1 MSQVVQKDFVSAIV
15 RNKSKPESVLEQVNK
30 NISSMCK
37 NNNFIFVNNSN
48 ISNIYL
54 FNDDLHLVESCRCIL
69 ADNVIDSLNN
79 FLLTQ
84 LHHTNIH
91 TYHAVINRSS
101 LRDVYHN
108 NMQSLGLH
116 ILHKI
121 RLEYPMNPFVG
132 YLNINSLINELL
144 MSEK

>member
-1 MSQVVQKDFVSAIV
+1 MSHVLPKDFVSAIV
-15 RNKSKPESVLEQVNK
+15 RNKSKPESILKEVNK
-30 NISSMCK
+30 NISFMCQ

-48 ISNIYL
+48 ISN
-54 FNDDLHLVESCRCIL
+54 DDLHLVESCRSIL

>member
-69 ADNVIDSLNN
+69 ENNVIDSLNN

-108 NMQSLGLH
+108 NMQSLGLQ

-121 RLEYPMNPFVG
+121 KLKYPMNPFVG
-132 YLNINSLINELL
+132 YLNINSFSNELL

>member
-15 RNKSKPESVLEQVNK
+15 RNKSKPESVLEEVNK

-69 ADNVIDSLNN
+69 ENNVIDSLNN

-84 LHHTNIH
+84 LHHTNL
-91 TYHAVINRSS
+91 SCS
-101 LRDVYHN
+101 D
-108 NMQSLGLH
+108 
-116 ILHKI
+116 
-121 RLEYPMNPFVG
+121 
-132 YLNINSLINELL
+132 
-144 MSEK
+144 